1 MNKDFPYAALDKK
14 NIQKP
19 CQLPE
24 RENAI
29 AKKKIFV
36 KNLTTFGTTL
46 GWYSKN
52 CLQTSDDPYLGEG
65 GLTTF

>member
-1 MNKDFPYAALDKK
+1 MPHWIKK
-14 NIQKP
+14 YSKAVP
-19 CQLPE
+19 APGTGE
-24 RENAI
+24 RHRE
-29 AKKKIFV
+29 KKIFV

-52 CLQTSDDPYLGEG
+52 CVQTSDDEYLGEG